1 MRLTLLYT
9 AVLAVTLLAFGVTVY
24 AISSHNQHRD
34 IDNSLAQ
41 RAQIECPVP
50 GGNASPT
57 PISSSTAPAAAPAP
71 SPPARPRAPRVLPL
85 CMGLRYWS
93 LAARASGSDLL
104 LHQVEVQLTDP
115 SIYEEIVD
123 SRNAVLFRSSNLDDQ
138 TLPPPKNATQQH
150 YETIHISKGSS
161 RGELRLLVWPIPNEY
176 MRDNRA
182 IVVLTSDGQQQTF
195 VPPFTLLLARS
206 LNDVNAS
213 LSRLELALLVGSAVC
228 VLTAAGA
235 GWLLARNALLPIDR
249 LTAEARRIGQRQDF
263 SRRVPYRGPQ
273 DEVGRLAATFN
284 TMLDRLE
291 SAYARQLRAL
301 EAQRRFVADASHE
314 LRTPLTTIRGNV
326 ELLRLDANALQP
338 DQREAL
344 EDVVS
349 ETERMSRLVNNLLE
363 LARADAGFKIRRDPV
378 PIQPVIDEVLARAA
392 RRASG
397 VALESRGAVDATVA
411 GDRDYL
417 VQLLTI
423 LVDNALKYTPPGG
436 HVEVAPAVTKETLRI
451 AVRDTGPGIPPEHQ
465 AHVFDRFY
473 RADPSR
479 HGEGTGL
486 GLAIARWIA
495 RELGGDIVLESVVGQ
510 GSTFTIIL
518 PVLEARPSP
527 ASERAV
533 PAAPWRS
540 F

>member
-1 MRLTLLYT
+1 
-9 AVLAVTLLAFGVTVY
+9 VTLLAFGVAVY

-34 IDNSLAQ
+34 IDTSLVQ
-41 RAQIECPVP
+41 RAQVECLVAQANAGSTPLP
-50 GGNASPT
+50 SATMPAAGASP
-57 PISSSTAPAAAPAP
+57 
-71 SPPARPRAPRVLPL
+71 PRAPRGQRLAPL
-85 CMGLRYWS
+85 CIGLRNWS
-93 LAARASGSDLL
+93 LFARASGSDVF
-104 LHQVEVQLTDP
+104 LHQFEAQLTDP

-123 SRNAVLFRSSNLDDQ
+123 SQNRVLFRSSNLDEQ
-138 TLPPPKNATQQH
+138 TLPAPKNLATQH
-150 YETIHISKGSS
+150 YETIRISKGSS
-161 RGELRLLVWPIPNEY
+161 KGELRLLIWPIPGEY
-176 MRDNRA
+176 MRDNRT

-195 VPPFTLLLARS
+195 MPPFTLLLARS

-235 GWLLARNALLPIDR
+235 GWLLARNALLPIAR
-249 LTAEARRIGQRQDF
+249 LTAEARRIGQQQDF
-263 SRRVPYRGPQ
+263 SRRVAYRGPQ

-363 LARADAGFKIRRDPV
+363 LARADAGFKIRREPV
-378 PIQPVIDEVLARAA
+378 PIQPVIDEVLTRAA
-392 RRASG
+392 RWAGG
-397 VALESRGAVDATVA
+397 VALESGGTVDAIVA

-436 HVEVAPAVTKETLRI
+436 RVEVTPTVTGKTLRI

-465 AHVFDRFY
+465 PHVFDRFY

-495 RELGGDIVLESVVGQ
+495 RELGGDIALDSVVGQ

-527 ASERAV
+527 VPERAV
-533 PAAPWRS
+533 PTAP
-540 F
+540 